1 MSNIDVSLFS
11 VRLDNVIPG
20 NGIDNV
26 KNGSDRHLQDC
37 LSDEG
42 A

>member
-1 MSNIDVSLFS
+1 MFHIDVSVFALIMS
-11 VRLDNVIPG
+11 LP
-20 NGIDNV
+20 GIDNV